1 MWTRILL
8 IFICSSQ
15 VFPTCLPRFV
25 SLKYSTT
32 NLHVGP
38 GLQYSADWILTLKH
52 MPVLV
57 FSEYGQWRQVKLCD
71 GTAGWLHK
79 SVLSGKKTAMLRC
92 EAILWNEPSESSRR
106 VAQLGQH
113 VVVSVIKK
121 KKKWT
126 KVVVTAADGDK
137 FTGWLQTKDLWG
149 WGQSG

>member
-1 MWTRILL
+1 
-8 IFICSSQ
+8 
-15 VFPTCLPRFV
+15 
-25 SLKYSTT
+25 
-32 NLHVGP
+32 
-38 GLQYSADWILTLKH
+38 